1 MDQHVERA
9 ALLRQPWHDRPE
21 QFGPERDLVG
31 PGRMRPDRPLVEPPK
46 RRLRECGRD
55 PFVEAACLGNAVRA
69 EIDMGVIA
77 ANLPVAR
84 NGGKCRFG
92 HGHLLQARIDVVD
105 ATRAAASG
113 HGLDRRATVADDC
126 NRSWRAPSQA
136 AANEMAEDRG
146 LKRMG
151 ISVAPQRA
159 SGGGFLVRG
168 DTYPHRETLQAL
180 GGRWDRAAHAWIFE
194 GGEDPSPRLAE
205 ALEPFAGSQPGERPH
220 YRGHRQR
227 LRERALQGG
236 FDALPDY
243 ELLELILFGSI
254 RRADTKPLAKALLER
269 FGTLGAVLAAPE
281 EELYGFELVNQQT
294 VTGFRAVRELAARM
308 AREEVID
315 RPLLNSIDKV
325 VDYCRAKMAYSD
337 VEEFRVLYLDQRNA
351 LIHDELQ
358 QRGTVN
364 EVAAYPRQIMRR
376 ALNLGAVGLVLCH
389 NHPSGNLKPSPQ
401 DIEITREI
409 FHAAEAV
416 GITLHDHLIVGA
428 GGHTSLRDLRKIP
441 RAG

>member
-1 MDQHVERA
+1 
-9 ALLRQPWHDRPE
+9 
-21 QFGPERDLVG
+21 
-31 PGRMRPDRPLVEPPK
+31 
-46 RRLRECGRD
+46 
-55 PFVEAACLGNAVRA
+55 
-69 EIDMGVIA
+69 
-77 ANLPVAR
+77 
-84 NGGKCRFG
+84 
-92 HGHLLQARIDVVD
+92 
-105 ATRAAASG
+105 
-113 HGLDRRATVADDC
+113 
-126 NRSWRAPSQA
+126 
-136 AANEMAEDRG
+136 MAEEQG

-168 DTYPHRETLQAL
+168 DTYPHREKLQAL

-194 GGEDPSPRLAE
+194 GGDDPSPRLAE
-205 ALEPFAGSQPGERPH
+205 ALEPFVGSQPVERPH
-220 YRGHRQR
+220 YWGHRQR
-227 LRERALQGG
+227 LRERALQSGL
-236 FDALPDY
+236 DALPDY
-243 ELLELILFGSI
+243 ELLELILFGGI

-294 VTGFRAVRELAARM
+294 VSNFRAIRELAARM
-308 AREEVID
+308 AREEVVD

-325 VDYCRAKMAYSD
+325 VDYCRAKMAHSE

-428 GGHTSLRDLRKIP
+428 GGHTSLRDLKKIP
-441 RAG
+441 RSG